1 MLLKLFINHKEVLL
15 AKTQHQLL
23 HMQGVLAFVQGTE
36 DENNISL
43 NKTDVVTH
51 ITKNVIDKVTL
62 KDLMILTPFLVKCLA
77 DGVKTSTTDSYQEFT
92 THAPQCQYME
102 GREPITLSSA

>member
-23 HMQGVLAFVQGTE
+23 HMQGVLAFFQGIE

-43 NKTDVVTH
+43 KKT
-51 ITKNVIDKVTL
+51 IPLRISQK
-62 KDLMILTPFLVKCLA
+62 M
-77 DGVKTSTTDSYQEFT
+77 
-92 THAPQCQYME
+92 
-102 GREPITLSSA
+102 

>member
-23 HMQGVLAFVQGTE
+23 RMQGVLVFVQGTE

-43 NKTDVVTH
+43 NNTNLAMH
-51 ITKNVIDKVTL
+51 ITKNVIDKATL
-62 KDLMILTPFLVKCLA
+62 KHLV
-77 DGVKTSTTDSYQEFT
+77 V
-92 THAPQCQYME
+92 
-102 GREPITLSSA
+102 